1 MRSVGSKVGSFRKP
15 NKSERARQKKFIAEE
30 DKKFEDNPLYD
41 PKAANSSAQRSNNLY
56 KIKLKVDKT
65 VVKSPEEQRKQPVIQ
80 DDDEEESLSPAKK
93 KGFGDGPLS
102 KENYLR
108 FYNSMKAAHSH
119 VGPRLATLLD
129 DKRLYNEVIIEE
141 PEEDVKHVAREDNPL
156 ITQEQIK
163 ILEAA
168 VPKYTMKV
176 LLGLSDI
183 MFLTLKNTEYWMKTR
198 GVNQRSKEKHF
209 EFAKELFKIW
219 DRDNGGYL
227 DIDEISLP
235 LISLGLSTDSG
246 FVEKLIKSLK
256 QKKRKEGEP
265 A

>member
-1 MRSVGSKVGSFRKP
+1 
-15 NKSERARQKKFIAEE
+15 
-30 DKKFEDNPLYD
+30 
-41 PKAANSSAQRSNNLY
+41 
-56 KIKLKVDKT
+56 VDKT
-65 VVKSPEEQRKQPVIQ
+65 IVKSPEEQRSQPV
-80 DDDEEESLSPAKK
+80 EEEEYSSSAKK
-93 KGFGDGPLS
+93 QTYGDGPLS

-108 FYNSMKAAHSH
+108 FYNSMKAAHGH

-129 DKRLYNEVIIEE
+129 DKRLYNEVIVEE
-141 PEEDVKHVAREDNPL
+141 PEEDVKHVPREDNPL

-209 EFAKELFKIW
+209 EFAKDLFKIW

-256 QKKRKEGEP
+256 QKKHK
-265 A
+265 